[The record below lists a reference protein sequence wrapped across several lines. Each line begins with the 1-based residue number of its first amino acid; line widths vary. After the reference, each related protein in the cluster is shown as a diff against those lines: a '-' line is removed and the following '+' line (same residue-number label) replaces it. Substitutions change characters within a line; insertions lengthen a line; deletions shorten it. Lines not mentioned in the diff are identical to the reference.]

1 MLSGKASKGIRSFS
15 GYTSGTIVS
24 ENGTIPA
31 GGKRKFNIALR
42 NVLGVW
48 PLEEW
53 AEGTEYELPSASEGQ
68 QDPVRR

>member
-1 MLSGKASKGIRSFS
+1 MLSGKASRGIKSFS
-15 GYTSGTIVS
+15 AYRSGTIVS

-53 AEGTEYELPSASEGQ
+53 TGGTEDELPSASEEQ